1 MIDVTSEEYAL
12 YLEIL
17 SQIDHPF
24 EDIME
29 ESQISHHRKIQLH
42 TFSNKLQKRNHLQ
55 TGGAS

>member
-29 ESQISHHRKIQLH
+29 ESQISLSSKEYNRISSPTSL
-42 TFSNKLQKRNHLQ
+42 
-55 TGGAS
+55 